1 MAKQTITKNPSA
13 PTLNED
19 KGNHTFLFDK
29 TKYMLMI
36 GGLIIMIL
44 GLLLMTGGKSEDP
57 NVFDAD
63 ALYSTVRITIAP
75 LLILAGLGLE
85 IYAIMRKPKF

>member
-1 MAKQTITKNPSA
+1 MAKQNLTKNTT
-13 PTLNED
+13 TLTED
-19 KGNHTFLFDK
+19 NSNHTFLFDR

-36 GGLIIMIL
+36 GGLVIMII
-44 GLLLMTGGKSEDP
+44 GLLLMMGGKSEDP

-63 ALYSTVRITIAP
+63 ALYSTVRITLAP
-75 LLILAGLGLE
+75 FLILAGLGLE